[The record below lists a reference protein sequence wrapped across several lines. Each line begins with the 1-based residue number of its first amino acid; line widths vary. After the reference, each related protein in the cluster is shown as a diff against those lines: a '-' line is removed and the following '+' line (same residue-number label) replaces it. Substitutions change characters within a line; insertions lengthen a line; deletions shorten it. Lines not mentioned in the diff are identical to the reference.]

1 METVKRTET
10 VRGKTVIT
18 FESGWQVW
26 LAAGQEPDFPLT
38 EGTEVDRKEFE
49 QFILLRQYPA
59 ALEKAVSMLALRAC
73 TRAETERKLA
83 FHHYDPCVIEMVLYK
98 LEKEGL
104 LNDSEFT
111 GQWIQSRMKKYGAS
125 RIYQE
130 LVRKGIDR
138 DEAREALAACTEDE
152 QTEYAVSLARKKL
165 RSEKTDRDRQALF
178 RRITGM
184 LVRRGYSWETAKTA
198 FEKAAEELTDDE

>member
-26 LAAGQEPDFPLT
+26 LAPGQEPDFPLT
-38 EGTEVDRKEFE
+38 EGAEVDRKEFE

-59 ALEKAVSMLALRAC
+59 ALEKAVAMLALRSC
-73 TRAETERKLA
+73 TRAETERKLT
-83 FHHYDPCVIEMVLYK
+83 FHHYDPCVIEMVLFK

-111 GQWIQSRMKKYGAS
+111 GQWIQARIKKYGAS

-138 DEAREALAACTEDE
+138 DEAREALASCSEEE
-152 QTEYAVSLARKKL
+152 QTEHAVYLAKKKL
-165 RSEKTDRDRQALF
+165 RSIKADKDRQVLF
-178 RRITGM
+178 RSITGM
-184 LVRRGYSWETAKTA
+184 LVRRGYSWEIAKKA
-198 FEKAAEELTDDE
+198 FGKAAEELTDNE